1 MVVEMIFSLPI
12 ASYSAGC
19 SAGCLV
25 VESAF
30 SLAGELEIDLAT
42 RLAVELV
49 FLLSVELV
57 FSLAVELVFS
67 PSVELVFPLSVE
79 LVIKLVI
86 KQRGERG
93 IGKAGDRCWDGDV
106 YSGGEGRLQSAL
118 EHRKVLP
125 VLLSDSQA
133 AIAAVRKAGQTGRA
147 SSRKRWR
154 KCGRGRRIWDQT
166 PSDLHE

>member
-1 MVVEMIFSLPI
+1 MVVEMTFSLPR
-12 ASYSAGC
+12 AGY

-25 VESAF
+25 VELAF

-86 KQRGERG
+86 KHRGERG
-93 IGKAGDRCWDGDV
+93 IGEAGDRCGTERYIAGVRGD
-106 YSGGEGRLQSAL
+106 YNRHWNIEKPYRYYFPILKQRSQLYGRQDK
-118 EHRKVLP
+118 R
-125 VLLSDSQA
+125 
-133 AIAAVRKAGQTGRA
+133 AGRGLG